1 MNTFGKYLEIA
12 YAIIGIIFIG
22 EGVLAWADDREK
34 AYLSIGFGI
43 LAIFM
48 FFFKRNFR
56 KKRSK

>member
-12 YAIIGIIFIG
+12 YAIIGVIFIG
-22 EGVLAWADDREK
+22 EGIVSWPEDREK
-34 AYLSIGFGI
+34 AYLSIAFGV

-56 KKRSK
+56 KKRS

>member
-1 MNTFGKYLEIA
+1 MNTFGKYLELA

-22 EGVLAWADDREK
+22 EGIVSWTEDIEK
-34 AYLSIGFGI
+34 AYLSIAFGA

-56 KKRSK
+56 KKRS

>member
-12 YAIIGIIFIG
+12 YAIIGFIFIG
-22 EGVLAWADDREK
+22 DGIVTWVEDREK

-56 KKRSK
+56 KKRS

>member
-12 YAIIGIIFIG
+12 YAIIGVIFIG
-22 EGVLAWADDREK
+22 EGIANWFDDREK
-34 AYLSIGFGI
+34 AYLSIGFGT

-56 KKRSK
+56 KKRS

>member
-12 YAIIGIIFIG
+12 YAIIGVFFIG
-22 EGVLAWADDREK
+22 EGIFSWIGNDREK
-34 AYLSIGFGI
+34 AYISIGFGV

-56 KKRSK
+56 KKRS